1 MAHLGHDIGKCLL
14 IAPLGH
20 VGSLKLKLESN

>member
-14 IAPLGH
+14 IACPGH